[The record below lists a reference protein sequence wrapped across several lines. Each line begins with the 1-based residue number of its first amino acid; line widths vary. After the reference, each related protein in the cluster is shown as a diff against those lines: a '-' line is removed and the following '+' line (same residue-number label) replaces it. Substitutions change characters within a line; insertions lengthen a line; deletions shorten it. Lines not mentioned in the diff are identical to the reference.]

1 VGTATLSHD
10 PEQGCWHMRDDEQ
23 IRPLE
28 GHPHSEDVAP
38 VFAII
43 GLFTIAIA
51 LTAFTVLG
59 IFP

>member
-1 VGTATLSHD
+1 LSHD